1 MNKKQLID
9 FENDIAET
17 FNQGKIRAPIHLY
30 SGNEN
35 FLINFLKNTSKK
47 MIGFFV
53 LGDHTINVYLRAYQ
67 QEL

>member
-35 FLINFLKNTSKK
+35 FLINFFKKYIKK

-53 LGDHTINVYLRAYQ
+53 LGDHTTNVYLRAYQ